1 MSAAVLSLLEVRL
14 RRLAERFLTL
24 QTAIDDGGP
33 RADLSSLEAELERVI
48 DEVTRLIAQPRADE
62 ERFASSQ
69 ADHREL
75 SRAVVRAIGARRLW
89 CEVQRESGAGARAD
103 DAADAFTLALIEL
116 ALRLRGRP
124 RRATA
129 AQR

>member
-1 MSAAVLSLLEVRL
+1 MSAPVLSLVDARL
-14 RRLAERFLTL
+14 RRLAERFLAL
-24 QTAIDDGGP
+24 QTAIDDAGP
-33 RADLSSLEAELERVI
+33 TTDRRALEAQLERVVG
-48 DEVTRLIAQPRADE
+48 EL
-62 ERFASSQ
+62 ASVIGHVRPD
-69 ADHREL
+69 AEL
-75 SRAVVRAIGARRLW
+75 ARAVLRALAARSGWRDAH
-89 CEVQRESGAGARAD
+89 ERGAGPRAD